1 MSLRATALI
10 LTAAMALS
18 ACAQGG
24 LRGGDDA
31 INLNGAQGAFGSVS
45 DPGSIAYFN
54 QIVGDRVLFAVDQ
67 STIDA
72 SAMVVLNGQAE
83 WLMTNPEFTALVEGH
98 ADEQGTREYN
108 LALGARRA
116 AAVRDYL
123 VSRGVAANRINT
135 ISFGKERPLEIC
147 SNESCYSQNRR
158 CVTVLSA
165 GAGV

>member
-1 MSLRATALI
+1 MTMSLRATALI

-123 VSRGVAANRINT
+123 VSRGGCAQ
-135 ISFGKERPLEIC
+135 PDQHDQLW
-147 SNESCYSQNRR
+147 Q
-158 CVTVLSA
+158 
-165 GAGV
+165 GAPA